1 MKNETDKML
10 NKTLEKYKTPT
21 LKGAILPQW
30 LASRSEPKMKKYRY
44 LVECMTKYL
53 SENTLFKECNFW
65 FNKLQGQSRQTVFFL
80 N

>member
-30 LASRSEPKMKKYRY
+30 LASRSDPKMKKYR
-44 LVECMTKYL
+44 
-53 SENTLFKECNFW
+53 
-65 FNKLQGQSRQTVFFL
+65 
-80 N
+80 

>member
-30 LASRSEPKMKKYRY
+30 LASSSEPRMKNYNHS
-44 LVECMTKYL
+44 VD
-53 SENTLFKECNFW
+53 
-65 FNKLQGQSRQTVFFL
+65 
-80 N
+80 